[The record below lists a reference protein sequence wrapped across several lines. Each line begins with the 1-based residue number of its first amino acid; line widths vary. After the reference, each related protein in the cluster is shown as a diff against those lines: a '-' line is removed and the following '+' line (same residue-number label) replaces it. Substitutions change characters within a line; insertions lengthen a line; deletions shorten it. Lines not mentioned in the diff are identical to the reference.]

1 MKFSGT
7 SGSRKE
13 LQNDSTHN
21 VANISTTLFPVKGM
35 TGCETWRL
43 VDLNVPL
50 KMINEVWR
58 RVWIN
63 KRSRSRYT
71 LAVSDY
77 RAATESF

>member
-1 MKFSGT
+1 MSVKNERQLEYNDNFNKTEFTNEKKHTKT

-21 VANISTTLFPVKGM
+21 VANISTTLFPVKRM

-50 KMINEVWR
+50 KMINEV
-58 RVWIN
+58 
-63 KRSRSRYT
+63 
-71 LAVSDY
+71 
-77 RAATESF
+77 

>member
-1 MKFSGT
+1 MSVKNERQLEYNDNFNKTEFTNEKKKNTKT

-50 KMINEVWR
+50 KMINEV
-58 RVWIN
+58 
-63 KRSRSRYT
+63 
-71 LAVSDY
+71 
-77 RAATESF
+77 